1 MALPEHAVWFITGCS
16 SGFGRLLVQVALG
29 RGDHVVATA
38 RRLEDLADL
47 TGSDVEARLLRLAL
61 DVTDPSAVKASVA
74 AAVEH
79 FGGIDV
85 LVNNAGYGYIAAV
98 EEGEDAAI
106 HALFDVNVFALADVT
121 RQVLPVLRARGGGW
135 VVNLSSVAG
144 LSPNPGVGYYAASK
158 AAVEGLSDA
167 LALEV
172 APFGIRVLVVEPGPF
187 RTDFAGRSLKL
198 APAHP
203 DYVDTP
209 AGQRRA
215 AALRGGAPSGGDP
228 EKAVALI
235 LEALADAHPP
245 LRLVVGK
252 NAIGRIL
259 AKTQAVQAD
268 IAAWR
273 TRSEQTDE
281 A

>member
-1 MALPEHAVWFITGCS
+1 MTLPEHAVWFITGCS
-16 SGFGRLLVQVALG
+16 SGFGRLLVQAALG
-29 RGDHVVATA
+29 RGDRVVATS
-38 RRLEDLADL
+38 RNVEDLADL
-47 TGSDVEARLLRLAL
+47 SASDTEPRLLRLAL
-61 DVTDPSAVKASVA
+61 DVTEPAAVKSAVT
-74 AAVEH
+74 AAVAQ

-98 EEGEDAAI
+98 EEGEDDAI
-106 HALFDVNVFALADVT
+106 RALFDVNVFALADVT

-187 RTDFAGRSLKL
+187 RTAFAGRSLKL

-203 DYVDTP
+203 DYASTP

-228 EKAVALI
+228 QKAVALI
-235 LEALADAHPP
+235 LEALADENPP

-252 NAIGRIL
+252 NALDRIL
-259 AKTQAVQAD
+259 AKTKAVQED
-268 IAAWR
+268 IAVWYA
-273 TRSEQTDE
+273 RSAQTDAE
-281 A
+281 